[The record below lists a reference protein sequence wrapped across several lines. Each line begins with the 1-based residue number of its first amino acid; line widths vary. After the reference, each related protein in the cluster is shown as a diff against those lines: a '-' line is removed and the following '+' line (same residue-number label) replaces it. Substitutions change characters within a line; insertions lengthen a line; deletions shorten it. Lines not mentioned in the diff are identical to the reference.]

1 MNGGF
6 IMNNVNP
13 TILKYT
19 QLRDIST
26 VRTALAKIAY
36 SDNVLAYRRFKDSLE
51 YAQKELGSENLY
63 VPNSNQLPM
72 IYSPEKQLTVSDYLE
87 SVSNLMENFSEER
100 VKDSMRIAK
109 VVFEDKQ
116 NSESKPTQ
124 YVGKID
130 NEPKKVAPPHS
141 QKNNQKR
148 KNLLKKR
155 MLIGAVIVGVVI
167 IAAVLIKQNK

>member
-1 MNGGF
+1 MND
-6 IMNNVNP
+6 VNP

-100 VKDSMRIAK
+100 VNDVIRIAK
-109 VVFEDKQ
+109 VIFEYKQ
-116 NSESKPTQ
+116 KPEIKPPQ
-124 YVGKID
+124 FVGKVD

>member
-1 MNGGF
+1 MND
-6 IMNNVNP
+6 VNP

-100 VKDSMRIAK
+100 VNDVIRIAK
-109 VVFEDKQ
+109 VIFEYKQ
-116 NSESKPTQ
+116 KPEIKPPQ
-124 YVGKID
+124 FVGKVD

-148 KNLLKKR
+148 KNLPKKR
-155 MLIGAVIVGVVI
+155 ILIGAVIVGVVI
-167 IAAVLIKQNK
+167 IAAVLISQ